1 MDTQQP
7 AQHLANN
14 ITKYSHKPH
23 KSYMQH
29 RSESAPLKN
38 ILVTTARRGV
48 WFAQVPR
55 EKDLTPTTLTGLKNC
70 RMAIYW
76 GTTAGLHQL
85 CETGPT
91 QESRISAP
99 ADIEVLH
106 EITGIFAVTDQA
118 AASWTSHPSN
128 S

>member
-1 MDTQQP
+1 MDTQ
-7 AQHLANN
+7 HLADM
-14 ITKYSHKPH
+14 TKHSHKPH

-29 RSESAPLKN
+29 QSESAPLKN

-55 EKDLTPTTLTGLKNC
+55 DKDLTPTTLTDLKNC

-91 QESRISAP
+91 QKSIISAP
-99 ADIEVLH
+99 ANINVLH
-106 EITGIFAVTDQA
+106 EITGIFEVTDQA
-118 AASWTSHPSN
+118 AALWFSKIPEIS
-128 S
+128 